1 MNNNNLRIYDRC
13 ITNWLYKMLDC
24 WLLIAITDCPFPAA
38 HSALCPYL
46 IMATSTARAS
56 TVEPTARRSGTR
68 LLSRLKLRHLTLL
81 TRLGRLRSL
90 TRAAD
95 TMGISQPA
103 ATKAL
108 AEIEDIF
115 EAPLFVRSRQG
126 LDPTPLG
133 KLALVRAERMML
145 DLDHWGQ
152 EMEAVRS
159 GRAAQLRVG
168 VIPFVS
174 ERVLTPTLERL
185 CAQGIN
191 VVLHRATTD
200 QLLKAMR
207 GHEIDCV
214 IGRAA
219 AAVGMNDMWHEVLYT
234 QRPALIA
241 HPVLAKRMAR
251 TQPDWRLLANVDW
264 ILPSSATPIGNM
276 VTELF
281 TREQVRPPVARVET
295 YSIDVIAGM
304 LRNNQ
309 NLLSIVPEDIAIDM
323 ASAGGVARV
332 QWDWNWELPPVSLIR
347 QVRDLPLDVEE
358 SFAHIVRE
366 VCAALMQPE
375 QGA

>member
-1 MNNNNLRIYDRC
+1 
-13 ITNWLYKMLDC
+13 
-24 WLLIAITDCPFPAA
+24 
-38 HSALCPYL
+38 
-46 IMATSTARAS
+46 MATPTARAS
-56 TVEPTARRSGTR
+56 TVDPIARRPGTR

-126 LDPTPLG
+126 LEPTPLG

-191 VVLHRATTD
+191 VVLYRATTD
-200 QLLKAMR
+200 QLLKGLR

-241 HPVLAKRMAR
+241 HPALAKRMAR
-251 TQPDWRLLANVDW
+251 TKPDWRLLANVDW

-323 ASAGGVARV
+323 ESAGGVARV
-332 QWDWNWELPPVSLIR
+332 KWDWNWELPPVSLIR

-375 QGA
+375 PGT

>member
-1 MNNNNLRIYDRC
+1 M
-13 ITNWLYKMLDC
+13 T
-24 WLLIAITDCPFPAA
+24 AA
-38 HSALCPYL
+38 R
-46 IMATSTARAS
+46 STHPETAGRRPGAR
-56 TVEPTARRSGTR
+56 
-68 LLSRLKLRHLTLL
+68 LFSRLKLRHLTLL

-95 TMGISQPA
+95 AMGISQPA

-108 AEIEDIF
+108 AEVEDIF

-126 LDPTPLG
+126 LEPTPLG

-168 VIPFVS
+168 AIPFVS
-174 ERVLTPTLERL
+174 GRILTPTLERL
-185 CAQGIN
+185 CAEGIN

-200 QLLKAMR
+200 QLLKELRA
-207 GHEIDCV
+207 HEIDCV

-219 AAVGMNDMWHEVLYT
+219 AAVGMNDMWHQVLYT

-241 HPVLAKRMAR
+241 HPALARRIAR
-251 TQPDWRLLANVDW
+251 TKPDWRMLADVDW

-295 YSIDVIAGM
+295 YSIDVISGM

-309 NLLSIVPEDIAIDM
+309 NLLSIVPEDIAHDM
-323 ASAGGVARV
+323 ELGGGVARV
-332 QWDWNWELPPVSLIR
+332 AWEWNWELPPVSLIR
-347 QVRDLPLDVEE
+347 QVRDLPLDAEE
-358 SFAHIVRE
+358 RFAQIVRE
-366 VCAALMQPE
+366 VCATALSGPIGVQ
-375 QGA
+375 

>member
-1 MNNNNLRIYDRC
+1 MSVASLSSG
-13 ITNWLYKMLDC
+13 LSS
-24 WLLIAITDCPFPAA
+24 
-38 HSALCPYL
+38 HSQ
-46 IMATSTARAS
+46 
-56 TVEPTARRSGTR
+56 R

-95 TMGISQPA
+95 AMGISQPA
-103 ATKAL
+103 ATKSL

-115 EAPLFVRSRQG
+115 EGPLFVRSRQG
-126 LDPTPLG
+126 LLPTPLG
-133 KLALVRAERMML
+133 QLALARAERMML

-152 EMEAVRS
+152 EMETVRS

-174 ERVLTPTLERL
+174 GRILTPVLERL
-185 CAQGIN
+185 CAEGID

-200 QLLKAMR
+200 RLLQEMR

-219 AAVGMNDMWHEVLYT
+219 AAVGLDNMWHQVLYA
-234 QRPALIA
+234 QRPALVA
-241 HPVLAKRMAR
+241 HPALARRIAR
-251 TQPDWRLLANVDW
+251 TRPDWRMLAQVDW

-281 TREQVRPPVARVET
+281 TRQQVRPPVARVQT
-295 YSIDVIAGM
+295 YSVDVIAGM

-309 NLLSIVPEDIAIDM
+309 NLLSIVPEDIAHDM
-323 ASAGGVARV
+323 EQAGGVARV
-332 QWDWNWELPPVSLIR
+332 AWEWNWDLPPISLIR
-347 QVRDLPLDVEE
+347 QVRDVPLEAEE
-358 SFAHIVRE
+358 RFSCIVRE
-366 VCAALMQPE
+366 VCASSAIVAQ
-375 QGA
+375 A

>member
-1 MNNNNLRIYDRC
+1 M
-13 ITNWLYKMLDC
+13 
-24 WLLIAITDCPFPAA
+24 
-38 HSALCPYL
+38 
-46 IMATSTARAS
+46 
-56 TVEPTARRSGTR
+56 
-68 LLSRLKLRHLTLL
+68 SRLKLRHLTLL

-95 TMGISQPA
+95 AMGISQPA

-115 EAPLFVRSRQG
+115 ESPLFLRSRQG

-159 GRAAQLRVG
+159 GRAAQLRIG
-168 VIPFVS
+168 VIPYVS
-174 ERVLTPTLERL
+174 GRILTPTLERL
-185 CAQGIN
+185 CAEGIN
-191 VVLHRATTD
+191 VVVHRATTD
-200 QLLKAMR
+200 QLLKEMR

-219 AAVGMNDMWHEVLYT
+219 AAIGMDDMWHQVLYP

-241 HPVLAKRMAR
+241 HPELARRIAR
-251 TQPDWRLLANVDW
+251 TKPDWRRLAEVDW
-264 ILPSSATPIGNM
+264 ILPSAATPIGNM

-281 TREQVRPPVARVET
+281 TREQVRPPVARVQIH
-295 YSIDVIAGM
+295 SLDVIAGM

-309 NLLSIVPEDIAIDM
+309 NLLSIVPEEIAHDM
-323 ASAGGVARV
+323 EQGGGVARID
-332 QWDWNWELPPVSLIR
+332 WEWNWELPPVSLIR
-347 QVRDLPLDVEE
+347 KVRDLPLDIEE
-358 SFAHIVRE
+358 RFVCIVRE
-366 VCAALMQPE
+366 VCAQLA
-375 QGA
+375 

>member
-1 MNNNNLRIYDRC
+1 MHNYMVMHQLAPEVR
-13 ITNWLYKMLDC
+13 WLYAFLPWILDC
-24 WLLIAITDCPFPAA
+24 FSASFCCFCPRPVCFILA
-38 HSALCPYL
+38 
-46 IMATSTARAS
+46 MTTARLS
-56 TVEPTARRSGTR
+56 HSETAGRRPGAR
-68 LLSRLKLRHLTLL
+68 LFSRLKLRHLTLL

-95 TMGISQPA
+95 AMGISQPA

-126 LDPTPLG
+126 LEPTPLG

-168 VIPFVS
+168 AIPFVS
-174 ERVLTPTLERL
+174 GSILTPTLERL
-185 CAQGIN
+185 CAEGIN

-200 QLLKAMR
+200 QLLKELRA
-207 GHEIDCV
+207 HEIDCV

-219 AAVGMNDMWHEVLYT
+219 AAVGMNDMWHQVLYT

-241 HPVLAKRMAR
+241 HPALARRIAR
-251 TQPDWRLLANVDW
+251 TKPDWRMLADVDW

-295 YSIDVIAGM
+295 YSIDVISGM

-309 NLLSIVPEDIAIDM
+309 NLLSIVPEDIAHDM
-323 ASAGGVARV
+323 EQSGGVARV
-332 QWDWNWELPPVSLIR
+332 AWEWNWELPPVSLIR
-347 QVRDLPLDVEE
+347 QVRDLPLDAEE
-358 SFAHIVRE
+358 RFAQIVQE
-366 VCAALMQPE
+366 VCATALSVPIGVQ
-375 QGA
+375 